1 MRVAVTGGLGF
12 IGSAYVRALL
22 ADELPMLPRPER
34 VTVIDKMTYA
44 ARLRNLGTS
53 AWDDPRLEVVKMDI
67 VDLPGWFVGGYD
79 VLLNFAAES
88 HVDRSI
94 TDASAFVRTNVLGT
108 QRLLDIAHKWDVKRF
123 VQIST
128 DEVYGSITFGAWDEN
143 EPLSPNSPYAA
154 SKAAADM
161 LVQAYHRTHGLDTV
175 ITRCSNNYGPHQYPE
190 KIIPLFITNLLRG
203 VSVPLYGGGQNVR
216 EWVHVDDHV
225 RGIALAQAAGQSG
238 EVYNIGG
245 GAEMTNEEL
254 TNELL
259 KLCDGSWEHDVD
271 YVEDRKGHDLR
282 YALDGSKA
290 LKELGYAPLIK
301 FPQGLADTVD
311 WYRQNESWWE
321 DIVR

>member
-1 MRVAVTGGLGF
+1 MRVIVTGGLGF

-22 ADELPMLPRPER
+22 ADELPMLPRPR
-34 VTVIDKMTYA
+34 HVTVIDKYTYA
-44 ARLRNLGTS
+44 ARLQNLQS
-53 AWDDPRLEVVKMDI
+53 EFDDDRLRVIKADI
-67 VDLPGWFVGGYD
+67 ADVDERFLRHHNVI
-79 VLLNFAAES
+79 VNFAAES

-94 TDASAFVRTNVLGT
+94 ARSEAFVRSNVLGT
-108 QRLLDIAHKWDVKRF
+108 QHLLDIALNHNMRF

-128 DEVYGSITFGAWDEN
+128 DEVYGSITFGSWNED
-143 EPLSPNSPYAA
+143 EPLKPNSPYAA
-154 SKAAADM
+154 SKASADL

-175 ITRCSNNYGPHQYPE
+175 ITRCSNNYGPYQYPE

-203 VSVPLYGGGQNVR
+203 VSVPLYGSGQNVR
-216 EWVHVDDHV
+216 EWIHVDDHV
-225 RGIALAQAAGQSG
+225 RGIALAQAAGRSG

-259 KLCDGSWEHDVD
+259 KLCGGSWEHDVD

-301 FPQGLADTVD
+301 FPHGLADTVD
-311 WYRQNESWWE
+311 WYKQNESWWE
-321 DIVR
+321 DVV